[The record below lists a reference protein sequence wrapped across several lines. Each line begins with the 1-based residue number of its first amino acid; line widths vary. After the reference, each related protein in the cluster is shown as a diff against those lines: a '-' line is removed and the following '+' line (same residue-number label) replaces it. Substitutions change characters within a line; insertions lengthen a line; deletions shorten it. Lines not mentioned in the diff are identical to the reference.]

1 MPVRTPHRG
10 PLCCSVGLALAWS
23 YCAPHRG
30 WCCDAAVPGPAAAAA
45 VAAAAS
51 AAAAAASAHVL
62 PRHPN
67 CLPDPCLRVL
77 RGFAMKRQMCGLLRM
92 VCCLAL
98 LQLAAWAL
106 VTCAVTAATQA
117 IGAFR
122 QVP

>member
-1 MPVRTPHRG
+1 
-10 PLCCSVGLALAWS
+10 
-23 YCAPHRG
+23 
-30 WCCDAAVPGPAAAAA
+30 
-45 VAAAAS
+45 
-51 AAAAAASAHVL
+51 
-62 PRHPN
+62 
-67 CLPDPCLRVL
+67 
-77 RGFAMKRQMCGLLRM
+77 MKRQMCGLLRM